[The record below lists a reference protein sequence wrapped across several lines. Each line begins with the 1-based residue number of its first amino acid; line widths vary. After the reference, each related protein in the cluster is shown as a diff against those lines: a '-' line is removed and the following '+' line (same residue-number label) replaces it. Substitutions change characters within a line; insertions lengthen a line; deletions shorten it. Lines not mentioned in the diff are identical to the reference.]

1 MVFFLLLH
9 MENTKKT
16 FWLISAPKTREDTFI
31 TLNKKTSEENDL
43 SLNFKFNVPDLK
55 VGTLDSLLTLSDE
68 LVKID
73 TYVELSCKKI
83 SDQLFDITFTEGKS
97 KEHEHLE
104 ILTVNNTNVDQYMS
118 YFRWDEA
125 KFPTANSLKALTD
138 QIHAQVGKLDEEL
151 KTKSL
156 EYNNLVR
163 AIAAEDR
170 KASGSYATRDIS
182 EVVKQKHI
190 VDSEYLQTI
199 FVAVPKISVKEWF
212 QCYEKL
218 TDFVIP
224 RSSELIDQDN
234 EYHLFRVIVFKKVAD
249 EYKEKLREKKYT
261 IRDFVLD
268 ENRGHD
274 RQKMESECEKQKK
287 LLIRWCKTNFSE
299 AFVAWVH
306 LKAIRIFV
314 ESVLR
319 YGLPTNFQAVLLM
332 PKKGKEIRL
341 RKVLLELYGH
351 LSSKALFKDMKEDD
365 DDDSNQETFY
375 PYVSLEIVLEPHV
388 KV

>member
-1 MVFFLLLH
+1 
-9 MENTKKT
+9 
-16 FWLISAPKTREDTFI
+16 
-31 TLNKKTSEENDL
+31 
-43 SLNFKFNVPDLK
+43 
-55 VGTLDSLLTLSDE
+55 
-68 LVKID
+68 
-73 TYVELSCKKI
+73 
-83 SDQLFDITFTEGKS
+83 
-97 KEHEHLE
+97 
-104 ILTVNNTNVDQYMS
+104 
-118 YFRWDEA
+118 
-125 KFPTANSLKALTD
+125 
-138 QIHAQVGKLDEEL
+138 L

-182 EVVKQKHI
+182 DVVKQKHI

-319 YGLPTNFQAVLLM
+319 YGLPTNFQAMLLM

-341 RKVLLELYGH
+341 RKALLELYGH